1 MKENSTEKK
10 YFFDKPKNVK
20 RFMCGFYISVILL
33 VVIDFFIPKHHT
45 YFPWEHYPSF
55 YGTYGLVGCIALVLG
70 AKYILRKIVKR
81 EEKYYD

>member
-1 MKENSTEKK
+1 MKNNSTEKK
-10 YFFDKPKNVK
+10 YFFDKPRNVK
-20 RFMCGFYISVILL
+20 IFMGVFYVSVLL
-33 VVIDFFIPKHHT
+33 LIIIDFFIPKHP